1 MPTSPA
7 QALIEATLSIIR
19 ALPRSHLAA
28 TSRTGPRVAATSAAL
43 AVSPA
48 SASVVYS
55 RIGCQD
61 GVWYRYGAA
70 DDM

>member
-7 QALIEATLSIIR
+7 QALIEAMLSICR
-19 ALPRSHLAA
+19 WLPRSQVAA
-28 TSRTGPRVAATSAAL
+28 TARTGSKVAATSAAL